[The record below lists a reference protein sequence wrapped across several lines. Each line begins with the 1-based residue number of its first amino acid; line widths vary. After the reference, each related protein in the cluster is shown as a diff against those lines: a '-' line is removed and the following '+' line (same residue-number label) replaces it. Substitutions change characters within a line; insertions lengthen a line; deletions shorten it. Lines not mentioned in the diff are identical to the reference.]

1 MHKLYFKLIKKIIIL
16 FIITFLP
23 LVFYLYLNEEVH
35 TTFMSNTDTSQ
46 CKYILD
52 AEFIASQKSINISQK
67 VIFLNKT
74 NKNMSK
80 IYFYFNNKKT
90 KIFNITINNKESYY
104 KVIGNDNILMIIS
117 QNTIEPNETIEI
129 NIDYLVDIKNKEMM
143 NKDKVLSYQLN
154 SWYPLIIYHDKNGW
168 DLKNAMNNYQNVLK
182 GNHYIRIF
190 IPKDYKI
197 ITTNI
202 NKEKAKIKHNKGFYH
217 IEEINIEYLPITI
230 KK

>member
-1 MHKLYFKLIKKIIIL
+1 MHKLYFKLIKRIIIL

-23 LVFYLYLNEEVH
+23 LVFYLYLNEEVQ
-35 TTFMSNTDTSQ
+35 TTFMSNIDTNQ

-52 AEFIASQKSINISQK
+52 AEFIPFKKSINISQK

-80 IYFYFNNKKT
+80 IYFYFNNKQT
-90 KIFNITINNKESYY
+90 KILNITINSKKSYY
-104 KVIGNDNILMIIS
+104 KIIGNDNILMIIS
-117 QNTIEPNETIEI
+117 KKTIKPNETFEI
-129 NIDYLVDIKNKEMM
+129 DINYLLDIKNKEMI

-154 SWYPLIIYHDKNGW
+154 SWYPLVIYHDKNGW
-168 DLKNAMNNYQNVLK
+168 DLKNAINNYQNVLK

-190 IPKDYKI
+190 IPKGYKI

-202 NKEKAKIKHNKGFYH
+202 NKEKAKIKHNNEFYH
-217 IEEINIEYLPITI
+217 IEEFNIEYLPITI